1 MVGLKKFQEGMS
13 SDDIEEKLKYV
24 RQVVDV
30 AKELG
35 RDETIN
41 TLIPFLNGIIVVCG
55 LKNRL
60 VPRKRRRSP
69 H

>member
-41 TLIPFLNGIIVVCG
+41 TLIPFLNGIIVIGRV
-55 LKNRL
+55 KIRL
-60 VPRKRRRSP
+60 VP
-69 H
+69 

>member
-41 TLIPFLNGIIVVCG
+41 TLIPFLNGRIAV
-55 LKNRL
+55 
-60 VPRKRRRSP
+60 
-69 H
+69 

>member
-1 MVGLKKFQEGMS
+1 MS

-41 TLIPFLNGIIVVCG
+41 TLIPFLNGRIAV
-55 LKNRL
+55 
-60 VPRKRRRSP
+60 
-69 H
+69 

>member
-24 RQVVDV
+24 RQVIDV

-41 TLIPFLNGIIVVCG
+41 TLIPFLNGIIVACG

-60 VPRKRRRSP
+60 VSRKRRRSP

>member
-1 MVGLKKFQEGMS
+1 MGLKKFQEGMS

-41 TLIPFLNGIIVVCG
+41 TLIPFLNGIIVIGRV
-55 LKNRL
+55 KIRL
-60 VPRKRRRSP
+60 VP
-69 H
+69 